1 LANVIWERENNLRIY
16 RLPVEDEIM
25 TDEEL
30 ENIRK
35 SMYNKILNANKV
47 EKVNNMDGK
56 SVELNDG
63 NFDQMVS
70 KPGLMV
76 VDFWAEWCA
85 PCRFVSP
92 VLDELAKE
100 YAGKMVL
107 GKLNVDLNPQIS
119 ARFMIRSIPTIMFF
133 KDGKPVDTVI
143 GALPK
148 PMIETKIKK
157 NLNQ

>member
-1 LANVIWERENNLRIY
+1 VD
-16 RLPVEDEIM
+16 DEKM

-30 ENIRK
+30 ESIRK
-35 SMYNKILNANKV
+35 NMYNSILNAKKL
-47 EKVNNMDGK
+47 EKVDKMDGK

-63 NFDQMVS
+63 NFDQMVN

-92 VLDELAKE
+92 VLDELANE

-107 GKLNVDLNPQIS
+107 GKLNVDLNPQVS

-157 NLNQ
+157 NLN

>member
-1 LANVIWERENNLRIY
+1 VD
-16 RLPVEDEIM
+16 DEKM

-30 ENIRK
+30 ESIRK
-35 SMYNKILNANKV
+35 NMYNSILNAKKLEKV
-47 EKVNNMDGK
+47 EKMDGK

-63 NFDQMVS
+63 NFDQMVN

-107 GKLNVDLNPQIS
+107 GKLNVDLNPQVS

-157 NLNQ
+157 NLN

>member
-1 LANVIWERENNLRIY
+1 
-16 RLPVEDEIM
+16 VEDEKM

-35 SMYNKILNANKV
+35 NMYNSILNAKKLEKV
-47 EKVNNMDGK
+47 EKMDGK

-63 NFDQMVS
+63 NFDQMVN

-107 GKLNVDLNPQIS
+107 GKLNVDLNPQVS

-157 NLNQ
+157 NLN

>member
-1 LANVIWERENNLRIY
+1 
-16 RLPVEDEIM
+16 M

-35 SMYNKILNANKV
+35 NMYNSILNAKKLEKV
-47 EKVNNMDGK
+47 EKMDGK

-63 NFDQMVS
+63 NFDQMVN

-92 VLDELAKE
+92 VLDELANE

-107 GKLNVDLNPQIS
+107 GKLNVDLNPQVS

-157 NLNQ
+157 NLN

>member
-1 LANVIWERENNLRIY
+1 
-16 RLPVEDEIM
+16 M
-25 TDEEL
+25 KDEEL

-35 SMYNKILNANKV
+35 NMYNKLLNAENV
-47 EKVNNMDGK
+47 EKVKNMDGK

-107 GKLNVDLNPQIS
+107 GKLNVDLNPRIS
-119 ARFMIRSIPTIMFF
+119 AKFMIRSIPTIMFF

-148 PMIETKIKK
+148 PMIESKIKK
-157 NLNQ
+157 NLN

>member
-1 LANVIWERENNLRIY
+1 
-16 RLPVEDEIM
+16 
-25 TDEEL
+25 
-30 ENIRK
+30 
-35 SMYNKILNANKV
+35 
-47 EKVNNMDGK
+47 
-56 SVELNDG
+56 
-63 NFDQMVS
+63 
-70 KPGLMV
+70 MV

-107 GKLNVDLNPQIS
+107 GKLNVDLNPQVS

-157 NLNQ
+157 NLN

>member
-1 LANVIWERENNLRIY
+1 
-16 RLPVEDEIM
+16 VEDEKM

-30 ENIRK
+30 ESIRK
-35 SMYNKILNANKV
+35 NMYNSILNAKKL
-47 EKVNNMDGK
+47 EKVDKMDGK

-63 NFDQMVS
+63 NFDQMVN

-107 GKLNVDLNPQIS
+107 GKLNVDLNPQVS

-157 NLNQ
+157 NLN

>member
-1 LANVIWERENNLRIY
+1 MA
-16 RLPVEDEIM
+16 DA
-25 TDEEL
+25 EL

-35 SMYNKILNANKV
+35 NIYNSILNAKKP
-47 EKVNNMDGK
+47 EKVKNMEGK
-56 SVELNDG
+56 SVELNDS
-63 NFDQMVS
+63 NFDQIVN
-70 KPGLMV
+70 KPGLTV

-100 YAGKMVL
+100 YAGKLVL
-107 GKLNVDLNPQIS
+107 GKLNVDLNPQVS

-157 NLNQ
+157 NLN

>member
-1 LANVIWERENNLRIY
+1 MA
-16 RLPVEDEIM
+16 
-25 TDEEL
+25 DEEL

-35 SMYNKILNANKV
+35 NMYNSILNARKLD
-47 EKVNNMDGK
+47 KVNNMDGK

-63 NFDQMVS
+63 NFDQMVNR
-70 KPGLMV
+70 PGLMV

-107 GKLNVDLNPQIS
+107 GKLNVDFNPQVS

-133 KDGKPVDTVI
+133 KDGKPIDTVI

-157 NLNQ
+157 NLN

>member
-16 RLPVEDEIM
+16 SLPVEDEIM

>member
-1 LANVIWERENNLRIY
+1 
-16 RLPVEDEIM
+16 M

-35 SMYNKILNANKV
+35 NMYNSILNAKKLEKV
-47 EKVNNMDGK
+47 EKMDGK

-63 NFDQMVS
+63 NFDQMVN

-107 GKLNVDLNPQIS
+107 GKLNVDLNPQVS

-157 NLNQ
+157 NLN

>member
-1 LANVIWERENNLRIY
+1 VD
-16 RLPVEDEIM
+16 DEKM

-30 ENIRK
+30 ESIRK
-35 SMYNKILNANKV
+35 NMYNSILNAKKL
-47 EKVNNMDGK
+47 EKVDKMDGK

-63 NFDQMVS
+63 NFDQMVN

-107 GKLNVDLNPQIS
+107 GKLNVDLNPQVS

-157 NLNQ
+157 NLN

>member
-1 LANVIWERENNLRIY
+1 
-16 RLPVEDEIM
+16 M

-35 SMYNKILNANKV
+35 NMYNRILNA
-47 EKVNNMDGK
+47 EKLEKGNNMDGK

-107 GKLNVDLNPQIS
+107 GKLNVDLNPQVS

-157 NLNQ
+157 NLN

>member
-1 LANVIWERENNLRIY
+1 
-16 RLPVEDEIM
+16 M

-35 SMYNKILNANKV
+35 NMYNRILNANKL

-157 NLNQ
+157 NLN

>member
-1 LANVIWERENNLRIY
+1 
-16 RLPVEDEIM
+16 M

-35 SMYNKILNANKV
+35 NMYNKILNAEKL
-47 EKVNNMDGK
+47 EKVKNMDGK

-63 NFDQMVS
+63 NFDQMTS
-70 KPGLMV
+70 KPGLVV

-107 GKLNVDLNPQIS
+107 GKLNVDLNPQVS
-119 ARFMIRSIPTIMFF
+119 AKFMIRSIPTIMFF

-148 PMIETKIKK
+148 PMIEAKIKK
-157 NLNQ
+157 NLN

>member
-1 LANVIWERENNLRIY
+1 VD
-16 RLPVEDEIM
+16 DEKM

-30 ENIRK
+30 ESIRK
-35 SMYNKILNANKV
+35 NMYNSILNAKKL
-47 EKVNNMDGK
+47 EKVDKMDGK

-63 NFDQMVS
+63 NFDQIVN

-107 GKLNVDLNPQIS
+107 GKLNVDLNPQVS

-157 NLNQ
+157 NLN

>member
-1 LANVIWERENNLRIY
+1 
-16 RLPVEDEIM
+16 M

-35 SMYNKILNANKV
+35 NMYNRILNA
-47 EKVNNMDGK
+47 EKLEKGNNMDGK

-63 NFDQMVS
+63 NFDQMVG

-107 GKLNVDLNPQIS
+107 GKLNVDLNPQVS

-157 NLNQ
+157 NLN

>member
-1 LANVIWERENNLRIY
+1 
-16 RLPVEDEIM
+16 VEDEKM

-35 SMYNKILNANKV
+35 NMYNSILNAKKLEKV
-47 EKVNNMDGK
+47 EKMDGK

-63 NFDQMVS
+63 NFDQMVN

-92 VLDELAKE
+92 VLDELANE

-107 GKLNVDLNPQIS
+107 GKLNVDLNPQVS

-157 NLNQ
+157 NLN

>member
-1 LANVIWERENNLRIY
+1 
-16 RLPVEDEIM
+16 M

-30 ENIRK
+30 ESIRK
-35 SMYNKILNANKV
+35 NMYNSILNAKKL
-47 EKVNNMDGK
+47 EKVDKMDGK

-63 NFDQMVS
+63 NFDQMVN

-107 GKLNVDLNPQIS
+107 GKLNVDLNPQVS

-157 NLNQ
+157 NLN

>member
-1 LANVIWERENNLRIY
+1 LASIILEGKNNPQIHSLS
-16 RLPVEDEIM
+16 LEDEIM

-35 SMYNKILNANKV
+35 NMYNRILNANKL

-157 NLNQ
+157 NLN